1 LPNQPL
7 KTMENDLDLY
17 LNFDYQDE
25 IMWIIEQHIRLSF
38 PNIQKLEVN
47 TNEIGIQVTFIDE
60 RYSYKEV
67 EFAVKN
73 FIDKSKT

>member
-1 LPNQPL
+1 
-7 KTMENDLDLY
+7 MENDLDLY
-17 LNFDYQDE
+17 LNFDYPDE

-47 TNEIGIQVTFIDE
+47 TNFVGIQVTFIDE

-73 FIDKSKT
+73 FIDKSKTLKLWTIQK

>member
-1 LPNQPL
+1 
-7 KTMENDLDLY
+7 MENDLDLY